1 MTKSLRITGKNSDG
15 DYWLHIHGATQ
26 SAGLNLGDPAGL
38 IASALVMAASGQTFI
53 RADAP
58 ELVALVEEMKT
69 FCHRVENG
77 EVRSKR
83 SYAAFKAALS
93 AYEGMGK

>member
-1 MTKSLRITGKNSDG
+1 MTAPKVIWVEPGMPGYTDEPCKGYTKRYTS
-15 DYWLHIHGATQ
+15 
-26 SAGLNLGDPAGL
+26 
-38 IASALVMAASGQTFI
+38 
-53 RADAP
+53 ADAP

-69 FCHRVENG
+69 FCRRVENG

-83 SYAAFKAALS
+83 SYAAFKAAIS